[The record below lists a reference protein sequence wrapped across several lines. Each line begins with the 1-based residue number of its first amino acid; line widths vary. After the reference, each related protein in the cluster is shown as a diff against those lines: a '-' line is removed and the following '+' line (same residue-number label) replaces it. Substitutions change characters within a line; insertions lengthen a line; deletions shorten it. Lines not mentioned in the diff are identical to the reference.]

1 MRMKLAAPASLLGL
15 TSALPVAR
23 AADHYASPTGSGDCS
38 QSSPCSIGTA
48 SRNAQPGDTVYLRG
62 GRYGGTL
69 NPANSGSSGAW
80 ITYRAYPGELPI
92 FDGGQSGG
100 TGVGS
105 SSVQYVRFVGIASR
119 NFSSTG
125 FGNGWTDSNCSQMSN
140 GNLQFINCVADGNG
154 INGIAFYCASG
165 LLIEQSIVAHNG
177 NMDPSWSS
185 GVNLFHVTGS
195 YQDNIVRQTVS
206 FENIDISSNRSDGSG
221 FILDQ
226 NSSGGTFENNIGFR
240 NGGSCIRLTNSSN
253 GHLINNTCVGNG
265 VDPNV
270 QYHDEI
276 FYSDSN
282 SRQGAVLR
290 NNLTVPTSGQRG
302 LAMGEGVTAEN
313 NLFEG
318 TSSLLL
324 STTGGLDFH
333 LQSSASQAIDTGSS
347 NGAPSTDIGFDP
359 RCIKQQGGQAVSWWQ
374 YAVDYDY
381 IESIGGVA
389 ACFNPGTRRGAP
401 DIGAYEY
408 GASASATGGATGTGG
423 GSSAGGTDG
432 ATGGGGT
439 SCSDPLTLCGESC
452 VDLSSDPNH
461 CGSCGNVCGS
471 AESCEAGVCTAVSA
485 CQEPLVQCG
494 DSCVDLASNALN
506 CGDCGI
512 TCAENEVCSA
522 GACASVCAEGL
533 TQCGQECVDVN
544 IHIFHCGG
552 CDQPCESG
560 QTCEQGRC
568 VGTSTGGDPSVPVT
582 PTTLGATGDGGACT
596 CSTVGSGGTWFGA
609 VLGALLGLLTLGRRR
624 RG

>member
-69 NPANSGSSGAW
+69 NPANSGNSGAW
-80 ITYRAYPGELPI
+80 ITYRAVSGELPI

-105 SSVQYVRFVGIASR
+105 SSVQYVRFVGIVSR

-401 DIGAYEY
+401 DIGAYEH
-408 GASASATGGATGTGG
+408 GATSSATGGATGSSG
-423 GSSAGGTDG
+423 GSSTGAGTQG
-432 ATGGGGT
+432 ATGGGGGT
-439 SCSDPLTLCGESC
+439 SCSDPLTLCGDSC
-452 VDLSSDPNH
+452 VDLSS
-461 CGSCGNVCGS
+461 
-471 AESCEAGVCTAVSA
+471 
-485 CQEPLVQCG
+485 
-494 DSCVDLASNALN
+494 NAAN
-506 CGDCGI
+506 CGECGV